1 MEDSE
6 STKYSIKAKEEKN
19 LKPLEEII
27 RENLSE
33 FKLENVIQIYFS
45 ILEKDKE
52 KDIIK
57 NKKLSFPNDL
67 YPINNNMKIQLNILI
82 KILRENYGDKNI
94 IKELYKYIF
103 SKDHKS
109 SKGGND
115 LKKEPQ
121 KVEQTKLD
129 NNKKN
134 TFINKKKR
142 RRHEPSGAILKI
154 KSNMIISTKTG
165 VSEIILSKDEMA
177 KNILGYLYKNTFNN
191 IFFYY
196 PILEQNHFIL
206 NDNTKKILEDTN
218 KILFVC
224 ELYKNEE
231 ETNRCNSFGIFD
243 LYTLEF
249 SLFAMHSKDI
259 KEHPH
264 SIKMKNNKK
273 CMNKDE
279 IMNIISQI
287 SKKKI
292 KGALLIKD

>member
-1 MEDSE
+1 
-6 STKYSIKAKEEKN
+6 
-19 LKPLEEII
+19 
-27 RENLSE
+27 
-33 FKLENVIQIYFS
+33 
-45 ILEKDKE
+45 
-52 KDIIK
+52 
-57 NKKLSFPNDL
+57 
-67 YPINNNMKIQLNILI
+67 
-82 KILRENYGDKNI
+82 
-94 IKELYKYIF
+94 
-103 SKDHKS
+103 
-109 SKGGND
+109 
-115 LKKEPQ
+115 
-121 KVEQTKLD
+121 
-129 NNKKN
+129 
-134 TFINKKKR
+134 
-142 RRHEPSGAILKI
+142 
-154 KSNMIISTKTG
+154 MIIYTKTG
-165 VSEIILSKDEMA
+165 LPETILNKDEMA
-177 KNILGYLYKNTFNN
+177 NNILGYLYKNTFNN